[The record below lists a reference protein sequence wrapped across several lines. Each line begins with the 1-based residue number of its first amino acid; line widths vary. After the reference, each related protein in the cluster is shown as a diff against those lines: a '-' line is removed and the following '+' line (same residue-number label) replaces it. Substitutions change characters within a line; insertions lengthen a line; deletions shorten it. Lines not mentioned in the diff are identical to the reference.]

1 MGRLVERLW
10 RCYFW
15 YWFLFFWLVT
25 YLINKNSVCKQSP
38 TWCVPL
44 PCYLSLLVFRWIV
57 KYRRCSGWKLR
68 QTDRGKWSEHPI
80 TFRFLSHVCPD
91 VKVIDIQ
98 SDLSRKRPRPVGDHF
113 LKAKKI
119 SQSKLYS
126 WGLLQTTTARKRP
139 LPLWGWWFCYYSLL
153 FVTSLSDHLI
163 SVSQCCIYRAT
174 QIMRRM
180 FSDNMNYKHHNFEI
194 ARSKFCS

>member
-1 MGRLVERLW
+1 MALLFLVLVLV
-10 RCYFW
+10 
-15 YWFLFFWLVT
+15 LFLVT
-25 YLINKNSVCKQSP
+25 YLINKNSVCKQSA

-139 LPLWGWWFCYYSLL
+139 LPLWGVMVLLLLSIVCNLFKRPPDFCVSVLYLPCYSDYAKN
-153 FVTSLSDHLI
+153 V
-163 SVSQCCIYRAT
+163 
-174 QIMRRM
+174 
-180 FSDNMNYKHHNFEI
+180 
-194 ARSKFCS
+194 

>member
-1 MGRLVERLW
+1 MLRCLSSSEWFRIAERETIMGRLVERLW

-57 KYRRCSGWKLR
+57 KYRRCSGWKHK

-80 TFRFLSHVCPD
+80 TFPFLSHVCPD

-98 SDLSRKRPRPVGDHF
+98 SDLCRKRPRPVGDHF
-113 LKAKKI
+113 LKAKKNFPV
-119 SQSKLYS
+119 KAL
-126 WGLLQTTTARKRP
+126 WLGP
-139 LPLWGWWFCYYSLL
+139 LAN
-153 FVTSLSDHLI
+153 DH
-163 SVSQCCIYRAT
+163 
-174 QIMRRM
+174 
-180 FSDNMNYKHHNFEI
+180 
-194 ARSKFCS
+194 RS